1 MMHILFSN
9 VSDPSQ
15 LGHRSVRFQ
24 AEQAAEV
31 RQAIATGI
39 SRFRSG
45 FLAEPLPKAIQ
56 SLTQLFYFIQGQ
68 APALQKVY
76 RRVFCVIPLGCSR
89 TPAPCL
95 M

>member
-9 VSDPSQ
+9 VRNPSQ
-15 LGHRSVRFQ
+15 LGHRSVRLQ

-31 RQAIATGI
+31 LQAVATGI

-45 FLAEPLPKAIQ
+45 FLAEPLPKVVQ
-56 SLTQLFYFIQGQ
+56 PLTQGFYFIQGQ
-68 APALQKVY
+68 APAFEKVY
-76 RRVFCVIPLGCSR
+76 WFVFGVIPLGCSR
-89 TPAPCL
+89 NPALRL